1 MRTIPTISA
10 LFAIALAGCT
20 IKIINGG
27 GGGDDGSPPPHADAG
42 SHGSGGGDFDGG
54 VSGAD
59 GGIYGF
65 DAGCGSPP
73 ADAPWWYGAD
83 AGYYAPDAGCLNG
96 FGSGGTGSACIE

>member
-1 MRTIPTISA
+1 MRTIPTLSA

-27 GGGDDGSPPPHADAG
+27 GDDGSPPSHADAG

-54 VSGAD
+54 GVYGAD

-73 ADAPWWYGAD
+73 EDAPWWYGVD
-83 AGYYAPDAGCLNG
+83 AGYYAPDAGCPNG
-96 FGSGGTGSACIE
+96 FGSGGGGSACIE